1 MKKATSM
8 ILAAAIQQA
17 NALELRLDNE
27 LESSATVEVE
37 SLFFFSRIESTLF
50 D

>member
-17 NALELRLDNE
+17 NALELRQDNE
-27 LESSATVEVE
+27 LESSATE
-37 SLFFFSRIESTLF
+37 
-50 D
+50 